1 MTFQTDSVQICICQE
16 CDIAFRSSEMISCP
30 RCMKMAIIAVETVDE
45 MFDDMNHY
53 EQNDVFI
60 DVCDAYY
67 ANDAYSGVD
76 VPLYDAK
83 NKSEFVSQM
92 TRLPHPHNYR
102 EQYNQY
108 DQYSK

>member
-16 CDIAFRSSEMISCP
+16 CDIVFRSSEMISCP
-30 RCMKMAIIAVETVDE
+30 RCMKMAIIAVETIDE
-45 MFDDMNHY
+45 MFDDMNHR

-60 DVCDAYY
+60 DVY
-67 ANDAYSGVD
+67 NDAYSEVD

-83 NKSEFVSQM
+83 NRSEFVSQM

-102 EQYNQY
+102 DQHNQY